1 MEKLLN
7 LNEKIT
13 ENDREYPSTASIKSI
28 GFNKIDHRTFT
39 FLVDMMNKEELLHIK
54 EELRMEIKKGLSI
67 KGVYNAA
74 KINERPPQ
82 IILCLE
88 YVNQLIGGTHD

>member
-1 MEKLLN
+1 MKELLN
-7 LNEKIT
+7 LNRKISK
-13 ENDREYPSTASIKSI
+13 NDRKYPSTASIKSI

-39 FLVDMMNKEELLHIK
+39 FLVDMMSKEELLHIK

-67 KGVYNAA
+67 KGTYSAA

-88 YVNQLIGGTHD
+88 YVNQLIKEIHD